1 MSTKEEY
8 LEDLGID
15 YTKLWVMSAICIGT
29 IIGNVAVILAIVA
42 RNIKVIWEHDYFNS
56 ATEFMFNLI
65 ESICIFI
72 FVLLINTHTYFL
84 PTQMTRM
91 YYFIIHLSIADL
103 MTALLTLLPE
113 IVWTATIDFYGGN
126 VVCKLTK
133 FAQMIGPYLR

>member
-42 RNIKVIWEHDYFNS
+42 RNIKVIYEHDYFNS
-56 ATEFMFNLI
+56 ATEFH
-65 ESICIFI
+65 FI
-72 FVLLINTHTYFL
+72 FVLVLNTHTFFL

-103 MTALLTLLPE
+103 LTALLTLLPE

>member
-42 RNIKVIWEHDYFNS
+42 RNIKVIYELDYFNS
-56 ATEFMFNLI
+56 PTKT
-65 ESICIFI
+65 IFI
-72 FVLLINTHTYFL
+72 FVSVLLLNTHTHFL

-103 MTALLTLLPE
+103 LTALLTLLPE

>member
-42 RNIKVIWEHDYFNS
+42 RNIKVLYEHDYFNS
-56 ATEFMFNLI
+56 ATEFYFMH
-65 ESICIFI
+65 I
-72 FVLLINTHTYFL
+72 FVLVLNTHTFFL

-103 MTALLTLLPE
+103 LTALLTLLPE

>member
-1 MSTKEEY
+1 MH
-8 LEDLGID
+8 
-15 YTKLWVMSAICIGT
+15 IC
-29 IIGNVAVILAIVA
+29 
-42 RNIKVIWEHDYFNS
+42 
-56 ATEFMFNLI
+56 
-65 ESICIFI
+65 
-72 FVLLINTHTYFL
+72 FVLVLNTHTYFL

-103 MTALLTLLPE
+103 LTALLTLLPE

>member
-1 MSTKEEY
+1 MLDTSTKEEY

-29 IIGNVAVILAIVA
+29 IIGNMAVILAIVA
-42 RNIKVIWEHDYFNS
+42 RNIKVIYKHDYFIS
-56 ATEFMFNLI
+56 ATEF
-65 ESICIFI
+65 ICIFV
-72 FVLLINTHTYFL
+72 FVTVLNTDTYFL

-103 MTALLTLLPE
+103 LTALLTLLPE

>member
-42 RNIKVIWEHDYFNS
+42 RNIKVFHKRDYS
-56 ATEFMFNLI
+56 ISVTESYYLI
-65 ESICIFI
+65 ETICIFV
-72 FVLLINTHTYFL
+72 FVLLLNTHAYFL

-103 MTALLTLLPE
+103 LTALLTLLPE

>member
-1 MSTKEEY
+1 MRTKEEY

-42 RNIKVIWEHDYFNS
+42 RNIKVFHKRDYS
-56 ATEFMFNLI
+56 ISVTESYFMHLCF
-65 ESICIFI
+65 
-72 FVLLINTHTYFL
+72 LLLLNTHAYFL

-103 MTALLTLLPE
+103 LTALLTLLPE

>member
-42 RNIKVIWEHDYFNS
+42 RNIKVIYEHDYFNS
-56 ATEFMFNLI
+56 ATGFNLT
-65 ESICIFI
+65 ICIFV
-72 FVLLINTHTYFL
+72 FVLVLNTHTYFL

-103 MTALLTLLPE
+103 LTALLTLLPE

>member
-42 RNIKVIWEHDYFNS
+42 RNIKVFHKRDYS
-56 ATEFMFNLI
+56 ISVTESYLT
-65 ESICIFI
+65 ICIFVFI
-72 FVLLINTHTYFL
+72 LLLNTHAYFL
-84 PTQMTRM
+84 PKQMTRM

-103 MTALLTLLPE
+103 LTALLTLLPE